1 MKRTHIII
9 VTMVLLVSILTGCN
23 KAEKED
29 NNSEEK
35 ANEIIEKGI
44 NSLEVEDYEEARGF
58 FDIAIEEY
66 PGTSTSLAKKMAEKY
81 IQIRNDLEDTIINKD
96 ISDGYDTFGV
106 EDFYDIEKINK
117 NFNTFNMNYP
127 EYSESNIVKNLD
139 KEIEELS
146 NKAVDFEMKLLFY
159 NLSICE
165 PDMAKE
171 VLKEF
176 VENHEEYSSSEQLK
190 VYSDIKKDIKAYS
203 MGGNAEIDVKYKL
216 EDDLDNVEENT
227 DYDKSEEKEYLKDKE
242 LSERE
247 DQWTKE
253 TVIDIY
259 EKVFKNDIVWDNYRR
274 DLWSVLEEETYD
286 NIITLHFSNISG
298 AGGSYTQFIKGDGNI
313 EIIEFDGN
321 ASFPHNPYA
330 IYTIE
335 SENYTIIKME
345 EL

>member
-165 PDMAKE
+165 PDM
-171 VLKEF
+171 
-176 VENHEEYSSSEQLK
+176 
-190 VYSDIKKDIKAYS
+190 
-203 MGGNAEIDVKYKL
+203 EIGRAHV
-216 EDDLDNVEENT
+216 
-227 DYDKSEEKEYLKDKE
+227 
-242 LSERE
+242 
-247 DQWTKE
+247 
-253 TVIDIY
+253 
-259 EKVFKNDIVWDNYRR
+259 
-274 DLWSVLEEETYD
+274 
-286 NIITLHFSNISG
+286 
-298 AGGSYTQFIKGDGNI
+298 
-313 EIIEFDGN
+313 
-321 ASFPHNPYA
+321 
-330 IYTIE
+330 
-335 SENYTIIKME
+335 
-345 EL
+345 

>member
-1 MKRTHIII
+1 
-9 VTMVLLVSILTGCN
+9 
-23 KAEKED
+23 
-29 NNSEEK
+29 
-35 ANEIIEKGI
+35 
-44 NSLEVEDYEEARGF
+44 
-58 FDIAIEEY
+58 
-66 PGTSTSLAKKMAEKY
+66 
-81 IQIRNDLEDTIINKD
+81 
-96 ISDGYDTFGV
+96 
-106 EDFYDIEKINK
+106 
-117 NFNTFNMNYP
+117 
-127 EYSESNIVKNLD
+127 
-139 KEIEELS
+139 
-146 NKAVDFEMKLLFY
+146 
-159 NLSICE
+159 
-165 PDMAKE
+165 
-171 VLKEF
+171 
-176 VENHEEYSSSEQLK
+176 
-190 VYSDIKKDIKAYS
+190 